1 VGQACPPSKL
11 PQASFVVSSINLQA
25 KVDVTCFPCSG
36 RISRGLPGS
45 LAFIDKVRL
54 LTGMWALFNLGQEY
68 SLNIFFQNGLT
79 GGHRD

>member
-1 VGQACPPSKL
+1 MFSLLRSNFESL
-11 PQASFVVSSINLQA
+11 P
-25 KVDVTCFPCSG
+25 C
-36 RISRGLPGS
+36 S
-45 LAFIDKVRL
+45 LAFIDKVGL